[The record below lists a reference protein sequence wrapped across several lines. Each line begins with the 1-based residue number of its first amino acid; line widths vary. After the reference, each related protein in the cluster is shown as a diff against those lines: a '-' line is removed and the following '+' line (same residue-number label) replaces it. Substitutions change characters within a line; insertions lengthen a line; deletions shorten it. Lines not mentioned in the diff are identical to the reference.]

1 MALPKITHPVFK
13 ITIPSSKKTLSFRP
27 YTVKEEKLLML
38 IKTSED
44 QSDVIDTLKQVI
56 TNCCVESIDVD
67 KLAMFDVEY
76 VFIKLRAKSVGEA
89 IELNY
94 TIGNQKTLFEV
105 NLERVEV
112 KIDPEHKRQF
122 MLYGNI
128 GVNMNYPNIKHMI
141 NIDSALNN
149 DSVDDVLFNMF
160 IDCIDNVFDDT
171 TIYKEF
177 TKEEL
182 TDFVLDLPRESIANI
197 KTFFDTMPVL
207 EHTVPIQM
215 KDGTV
220 ETVTLR
226 GLKDFFIF

>member
-13 ITIPSSKKTLSFRP
+13 ITIPSSKKTLSFRH

-38 IKTSED
+38 VKTSED
-44 QSDVIDTLKQVI
+44 QTDVIETLKQVI

-76 VFIKLRAKSVGEA
+76 LFIKLRSKSVGET

-94 TIGNQKTLFEV
+94 TLGDVRTLFEV

-112 KIDPEHKRQF
+112 IIDPEHKRQF

-141 NIDSALNN
+141 NIDTALGNEAI
-149 DSVDDVLFNMF
+149 DDVLFNMF
-160 IDCIDNVFDDT
+160 IDCIDNVFDDN

-177 TKEEL
+177 TKQEL
-182 TDFVLDLPRESIANI
+182 TNFILDLPRESIVSI
-197 KTFFDTMPVL
+197 KKFFDTMPVL
-207 EHTVPIQM
+207 EHVVPVKM

-220 ETVTLR
+220 EQVTLR